1 MIQRNRGFE
10 KVSKDTFLKIE
21 NLTSQDYEKIVIP
34 IRKTKKSA
42 GYDFSTP
49 IDITL
54 LPGESKVIPTG
65 IKAYMLDDEYLSIY
79 IRSSVGTK
87 KDIILKNQVGIID
100 ADYYNNSG
108 NEGHILI
115 AIRNIGKNVFEAKA
129 GDAIAQGIFQKY
141 LTVDDDDKV
150 IKKIRQGGVGSTG
163 V

>member
-1 MIQRNRGFE
+1 MKIRNRGFE
-10 KVSKDTFLKIE
+10 KVSKETFLKDV
-21 NLTSQDYEKIVIP
+21 NLTEQDYNQIVLP
-34 IRKTKKSA
+34 VSKTQKSA

-54 LPGESKVIPTG
+54 LPGESTIIPTG

-79 IRSSVGTK
+79 IRSSMGTK
-87 KDIILKNQVGIID
+87 KDVILKNQVGIID

-115 AIRNIGKNVFEAKA
+115 AIRNIGNNVFEAKK

-141 LTVDDDDKV
+141 LTVDEDDKV
-150 IKKIRQGGVGSTG
+150 IKKVRQGGVGSTG

>member
-1 MIQRNRGFE
+1 MKIRNRGFE
-10 KVSKDTFLKIE
+10 KVSKETFLKDV
-21 NLTSQDYEKIVIP
+21 NLTEQDYNQIVLP
-34 IRKTKKSA
+34 VRKTQKSA

-87 KDIILKNQVGIID
+87 KDVILKNQVGIID

-108 NEGHILI
+108 NEGNILI
-115 AIRNIGKNVFEAKA
+115 AIRNIGNNVFEAKK

-141 LTVDDDDKV
+141 LTVDEDDKV
-150 IKKIRQGGVGSTG
+150 IKKVRQGGVGSTG

>member
-1 MIQRNRGFE
+1 MKIRNRGFE
-10 KVSKDTFLKIE
+10 KVSKETFLKDV
-21 NLTSQDYEKIVIP
+21 NLTEQDYNQIVLP
-34 IRKTKKSA
+34 VRKTQKSA

-54 LPGESKVIPTG
+54 LPGESTIIPTG

-79 IRSSVGTK
+79 IRSSMGTK
-87 KDIILKNQVGIID
+87 KDVILKNQVGIID

-115 AIRNIGKNVFEAKA
+115 AIRNISNNVFEAKK

-141 LTVDDDDKV
+141 LTVDEDDKV
-150 IKKIRQGGVGSTG
+150 IKKVRQGGVGSTG